1 MQAQSAQNPRPERS
15 SYRRPLRRRVQ
26 RRENIFIQRSR
37 ARPRVCSIS
46 DTLSRAAHGLQDVQ
60 LTRLLRQYGADKGVW
75 HKECT
80 TTCVWSSTL
89 DCLVLDEL
97 CSETALSTPRS
108 PRERQAEIRTLN
120 LGNSA
125 SKDVLLRLLVAEALE
140 HRVDD
145 ALDEISLLALLG
157 LLLEAN
163 PAVEDGLDLAR
174 KRNLLALNE
183 GLRLELR
190 CLLLVIARQSVARA
204 EMGT

>member
-1 MQAQSAQNPRPERS
+1 M
-15 SYRRPLRRRVQ
+15 
-26 RRENIFIQRSR
+26 
-37 ARPRVCSIS
+37 
-46 DTLSRAAHGLQDVQ
+46 
-60 LTRLLRQYGADKGVW
+60 
-75 HKECT
+75 
-80 TTCVWSSTL
+80 
-89 DCLVLDEL
+89 
-97 CSETALSTPRS
+97 
-108 PRERQAEIRTLN
+108 
-120 LGNSA
+120 
-125 SKDVLLRLLVAEALE
+125 RLLVAEALK